1 MEIGVRLREE
11 RSRLGYSQADI
22 CNSCGISK
30 RSYIHYESGDRSPD
44 AEFLGAASKIGM
56 DVQYVVT
63 GIRSENS
70 SCDFI
75 RTLLTK
81 VVLLSEAERNVVF
94 GLVNGLLELR
104 QERKEV

>member
-11 RSRLGYSQADI
+11 RTRLGFSQADI
-22 CNSCGISK
+22 CSSCGISK

-44 AEFLGAASKIGM
+44 AEFLSAASKIGM

-70 SCDFI
+70 SSEFI

-81 VVLLSEAERNVVF
+81 VVLLNEAERNVVF
-94 GLVNGLLELR
+94 GLVSGLLELR
-104 QERKEV
+104 KERKEV